1 VCWQSV
7 TFAKMTLAKMVPLAG
22 PFPIGISNAN
32 VLQVIMETPV
42 KLLSM
47 PAMEIHAS
55 MVQPAKL

>member
-1 VCWQSV
+1 
-7 TFAKMTLAKMVPLAG
+7 MTLAKMVPLAG